1 MAGMPDIVECA
12 RHPGVETALSCGR
25 CETPICP
32 SCLVHSPVGA
42 RCPDCAQVVKAP
54 MYTLSGG
61 HYVRSL
67 AAALVGGVAMGVL
80 WALLLQPLTIG
91 FFSLLVGVA
100 LGYAFTRLMQFATG
114 GKRGPLVT
122 IFAAGGI
129 FLAWAVQFALADV
142 RFAIWGLL
150 AAAIGVWF
158 AYQNLR

>member
-1 MAGMPDIVECA
+1 MAGMPETVCA
-12 RHPGVETALSCGR
+12 RHPGVETALRCGR

-61 HYVRSL
+61 HYARSL

-80 WALLLQPLTIG
+80 WALLLQPFTFG

-122 IFAAGGI
+122 TFAAGGI
-129 FLAWAVQFALADV
+129 FLAWAVQFLLADV

-150 AAAIGVWF
+150 AAGIGVWF